1 MNAEINPL
9 KLGVTMTKTKIW
21 GMKLTLGVWAI
32 DGKETHPV
40 MRLESSNLSF
50 QIFGK
55 TITSA
60 SVESIYLLAEPI
72 TLEEV
77 MRKNQHDLVC

>member
-1 MNAEINPL
+1 
-9 KLGVTMTKTKIW
+9 
-21 GMKLTLGVWAI
+21 
-32 DGKETHPV
+32 